1 MLRRRSLFV
10 LLVVTALIICQP
22 QFSLAQQLDCNN
34 YDLPVQFPFLTEGSG
49 WSQEGYY
56 ATIQTADIDGN
67 GNAELIA
74 RASDGIHEWNFS
86 SSGAWVEI
94 QNSQQILSDAL
105 GWNFPYYYSTIQFA
119 VLNPVLKQA
128 DLIARA
134 GDGIH
139 VYRWD
144 SHNKLWNDLN
154 GDATG
159 RPFPNSGDAGTD
171 WTQPQYY
178 TTIHV
183 GTFAN
188 TLYLIGRGAGGLEWF
203 SWNESEKTWNRANG
217 PADFSDALGWGHVQ
231 YYSTLQVANLNG
243 DPANEQVLAR
253 GISGVT
259 MLYHDDQGWQSS
271 LIPLFSDENGYGKDA
286 QFYIPIQTF
295 TDPGAAHQSYILDL
309 EDPGNYGIS
318 VYPYLPA
325 EKTFGSP
332 SVIPLSGDWSSES
345 QYLTI
350 QTADVDGDGQME
362 ILARYID
369 GLHIYHRNGS
379 SWTEMTTA
387 FVPQF
392 SNANGFSLRS
402 EYDTIQTASE
412 GGTAILLGRGPYGMS
427 TLKYTGQ
434 TPSAWGYASNA
445 GTFPVVAGNP
455 AHIQNAY
462 AFISAVLSPG
472 QLCAQSTP
480 ATCDI
485 RSQYSNPNFS
495 APDAYSTLEQC
506 TPTSCGVGIGTGNY
520 TTEKGYGLATNQEFE
535 NVVKQL
541 ETETYTISPVRTYF
555 QDSQGSLYQGV
566 LSDSLTEDWVA
577 GQLSLSESSNSLSA
591 FNDLGLGIKI
601 AGAIGSLVGVPGAGA
616 MGNLISSIM
625 SAGAAASTAN
635 GGTEALTVANIKGNL
650 ASFLTNTNNASSCF
664 EDEVMSSWGLLEPMY
679 AQESTLASF
688 AKNQEAVDT
697 TEKAFD
703 LYTYQSLAPVQW
715 EVYTPSFN
723 VYTGC
728 DPVPDGYPSEYT
740 YPYHSS
746 NGCVGAWFKF
756 QNFFYG
762 PPTNAVMD
770 NLFQTGP
777 CETSSGSCPTQNQ
790 LGVPPDDLFFG
801 RNGWNLPG
809 TLPEPSLVSG
819 TEPLEK
825 QRQAV
830 IKAIDALSSN
840 ITSTVD
846 DPTAQQSL
854 MGPLKLAIQYLQ
866 PSLKGTDKSI
876 AARSKSVLTSTQ
888 VQLADQM
895 LQIFV
900 MREHRNV
907 GVTLTA
913 AVSNQQT
920 SSAYDVRSML
930 EVLASSTTQSGTGE
944 LLGHKNGN

>member
-1 MLRRRSLFV
+1 MAWM
-10 LLVVTALIICQP
+10 TCQP
-22 QFSLAQQLDCNN
+22 QFSLAQQLDCTN

-74 RASDGIHEWNFS
+74 RGSDGIHEWNYS
-86 SSGAWVEI
+86 PSGAWVEI
-94 QNSQQILSDAL
+94 QNSQRILSDAL
-105 GWNFPYYYSTIQFA
+105 GWNYPYYYSTIQFA
-119 VLNPVLKQA
+119 VLNPGLKQA

-144 SHNKLWNDLN
+144 GQNKLWNDLN
-154 GDATG
+154 EGATD
-159 RPFPNSGDAGTD
+159 RPFPDSGDPGTN
-171 WTQPQYY
+171 WTQPGYY

-183 GTFAN
+183 GTFGK

-203 SWNESEKTWNRANG
+203 SWNESAKTWNRVDG
-217 PADFSDALGWGHVQ
+217 PAEFSDGAGWDRVQ

-243 DPANEQVLAR
+243 DLTNEQVIAR
-253 GISGVT
+253 GAFGVT
-259 MLYHDDQGWQSS
+259 VLYYDDQGWHSP
-271 LIPLFSDENGYGKDA
+271 LIPLFTDENGYGKDP
-286 QFYIPIQTF
+286 QFYIPVQTF

-309 EDPGNYGIS
+309 QDPGNYGIA
-318 VYPYLPA
+318 VYPYLTA

-332 SVIPLSGDWSSES
+332 YVISLPGDWSSES

-350 QTADVDGDGQME
+350 QTADIDGDGQME

-379 SWTEMTTA
+379 SWAEVAAA
-387 FVPQF
+387 FLPQF

-402 EYDTIQTASE
+402 EYDTIQTAEE
-412 GGTAILLGRGPYGMS
+412 GGTAILLGRGPYGIS
-427 TLKYTGQ
+427 TFKYTGQ
-434 TPSAWGYASNA
+434 TTSAWSYASNA
-445 GTFPVVAGNP
+445 GTFPVIEGNP

-462 AFISAVLSPG
+462 AFISAALAPG

-495 APDAYSTLEQC
+495 GPDAYSTLQQC
-506 TPTSCGVGIGTGNY
+506 SPTSCGVGINTANY
-520 TTEKGYGLATNQEFE
+520 TTEKGYGLATSQEFK
-535 NVVKQL
+535 NVVQQL
-541 ETETYTISPVRTYF
+541 ETETYTIGPVRNYF
-555 QDSQGSLYQGV
+555 QDSQGSLYQGI
-566 LSDSLTEDWVA
+566 LGDSLTEDWVA
-577 GQLSLSESSNSLSA
+577 GQLSLSESSSSLTA

-601 AGAIGSLVGVPGAGA
+601 AGAIGALADVPGAGA
-616 MGNLISSIM
+616 MGNLISSLM
-625 SAGAAASTAN
+625 SAGAGASSAN
-635 GGTEALTVANIKGNL
+635 GGTEALTVASIKGNL
-650 ASFLTNTNNASSCF
+650 EGLLTNTNNASSCL

-688 AKNQEAVDT
+688 AKNQEAIDT
-697 TEKAFD
+697 TEEAFD

-715 EVYTPSFN
+715 EVHTPYFSI
-723 VYTGC
+723 YSSCESLPG
-728 DPVPDGYPSEYT
+728 GYPSDYT
-740 YPYHSS
+740 YPYY
-746 NGCVGAWFKF
+746 NPNTGCTGAWFQF
-756 QNFFYG
+756 QGFFEG
-762 PPTNAVMD
+762 PPSNAVMN
-770 NLFQTGP
+770 NLFQNGP
-777 CETSSGSCPTQNQ
+777 CETSSGSCPTRNQ

-809 TLPEPSLVSG
+809 TLPDPGAASA
-819 TEPLEK
+819 TEKLET

-830 IKAIDALSSN
+830 IKAINALSSD
-840 ITSTVD
+840 ITSTID
-846 DPTAQQSL
+846 SPTAQQSL
-854 MGPLKLAIQYLQ
+854 MGPLKLAVQYLQ
-866 PSLKGTDKSI
+866 PSVNKTNKFKDE
-876 AARSKSVLTSTQ
+876 RRKSVLTSTQ
-888 VQLADQM
+888 IQLADQM

-913 AVSNQQT
+913 DISNRQT
-920 SSAYDVRSML
+920 SAAYELRSML
-930 EVLASSTTQSGTGE
+930 EVLASSTSTEPATGE
-944 LLGHKNGN
+944 LRGHRNGS